1 MPGSL
6 LTVSAT
12 VTCPHQGRAAP
23 QPAQSRV
30 FVEGQLVNTL
40 ADLYPVV
47 GCPLNISGKPQ
58 PCLTIKWLT
67 PATRVRVNGSPV
79 LLQLSTGICQSG
91 EQIPQGPPVVS
102 VVQQRVVGL

>member
-30 FVEGQLVNTL
+30 LAGGQPVDTV

-47 GCPLNISGKPQ
+47 GCPLTVSAKPQ
-58 PCLTIKWLT
+58 PCLTVRWVT
-67 PATRVRVNGSPV
+67 TATRVRVNGVPV
-79 LLQLSTGICQSG
+79 LLQSSTGVCQSG
-91 EQIPQGPPVVS
+91 EQIPQGPAVVS
-102 VVQQRVVGL
+102 VVQQRVVGI